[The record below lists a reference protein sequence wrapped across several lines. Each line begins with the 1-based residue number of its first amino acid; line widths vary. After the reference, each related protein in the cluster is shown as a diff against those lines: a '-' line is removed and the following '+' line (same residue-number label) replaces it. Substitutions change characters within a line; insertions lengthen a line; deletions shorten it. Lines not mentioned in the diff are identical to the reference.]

1 VNNWK
6 GLARKWLRPNLRY
19 YPGICLE
26 ELRKI
31 TKDWKKIKTL
41 IRNGN

>member
-1 VNNWK
+1 MNWK
-6 GLARKWLRPNLRY
+6 GYGKKQVWPDFRY

-31 TKDWKKIKTL
+31 IINFSQDSQCPS
-41 IRNGN
+41 